1 VGSWFVYRYKLLA
14 IISEFWV
21 DSSTCSY
28 LHSRCPFCKVLF
40 SIGQADIFTLAKLS
54 SISSFD
60 AYRKRKLP
68 AISGVI
74 DAALNVQMTMLPM
87 L

>member
-1 VGSWFVYRYKLLA
+1 VIFN
-14 IISEFWV
+14 
-21 DSSTCSY
+21 T
-28 LHSRCPFCKVLF
+28 
-40 SIGQADIFTLAKLS
+40 GQADIFTLAKLS

-74 DAALNVQMTMLPM
+74 DAALNVQMTMPPM